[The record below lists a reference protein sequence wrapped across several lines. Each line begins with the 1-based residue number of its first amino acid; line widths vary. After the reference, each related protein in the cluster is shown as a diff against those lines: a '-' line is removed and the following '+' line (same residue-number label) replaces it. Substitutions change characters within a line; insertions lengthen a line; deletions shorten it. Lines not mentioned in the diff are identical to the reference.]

1 MLEIWRQIK
10 EYPRYSVSN
19 FGRVKNNNTDKVLKG
34 YTDFKGYQRVCI
46 HCRSEGIRKDL
57 KVHRLVAEA
66 FVPNPDNKP
75 QVNHIDGNKQNN
87 AASNL
92 EFCTNQENQTHF
104 WRYLNNEQNKANRIN
119 AHKGKGLL
127 SDNPNSKSVIRLEDG
142 KVFRT
147 IKEAAEELNISY
159 IHIGEVCK
167 GKRKTTGGYH
177 WSYVKE
183 AM

>member
-1 MLEIWRQIK
+1 MQETWIK
-10 EYPRYSVSN
+10 VKGFELYSVSDQGN
-19 FGRVKNNNTDKVLKG
+19 VRNDKTGRILKG
-34 YTDFKGYQRVCI
+34 GLDKDGYPQVILCKNRSRVN
-46 HCRSEGIRKDL
+46 R

-66 FVPNPDNKP
+66 FIPNPDNKP

-142 KVFRT
+142 KVFKT

-183 AM
+183 AI

>member
-1 MLEIWRQIK
+1 MQETWIK
-10 EYPRYSVSN
+10 VKGFELYSVSDQGN
-19 FGRVKNNNTDKVLKG
+19 VRNDKTGRILKG
-34 YTDFKGYQRVCI
+34 GLDKDGYPQVILCKNRSRVN
-46 HCRSEGIRKDL
+46 R

-66 FVPNPDNKP
+66 FTPNPDNKP

-142 KVFRT
+142 KVFKT

-159 IHIGEVCK
+159 FHIGEVCK

-183 AM
+183 AI

>member
-1 MLEIWRQIK
+1 MQETWIK
-10 EYPRYSVSN
+10 VKGFELYSVSDQGN
-19 FGRVKNNNTDKVLKG
+19 VRNDKTGRILKG
-34 YTDFKGYQRVCI
+34 GLDTYGYPQVILCKNGSRYG
-46 HCRSEGIRKDL
+46 R

>member
-1 MLEIWRQIK
+1 MQENWKKVKGFEL
-10 EYPRYSVSN
+10 YSVSDQGN
-19 FGRVKNNNTDKVLKG
+19 VRNDKTGRILKG
-34 YTDFKGYQRVCI
+34 GLDTYGYPQVILCKNGARVN
-46 HCRSEGIRKDL
+46 R

-87 AASNL
+87 AATNL
-92 EFCTNQENQTHF
+92 EFCTYQENQDHF
-104 WRYLNNEQNKANRIN
+104 WRYLNNEQNKANRSN
-119 AHKGKGLL
+119 SHKGKGLL
-127 SDNPNSKSVIRLEDG
+127 SNNPNAKSVIRLEDG
-142 KVFRT
+142 KVYKT

-159 IHIGEVCK
+159 IHIGEACK